1 MKQTKKWVIA
11 ATRTLVFTVV
21 LCGAS
26 LFTACSN
33 DDNPSSP
40 TKSLSDQLLGKWM
53 ISDLDDQPCPT
64 NLKAVI
70 TFLSPTEAYGSLSDF
85 YSESWNSHSS
95 ATVVIDGNKVTLT
108 AKENEHITHVTK
120 VNIFRITDTDMWLG
134 SDWRVYKDGEEIG
147 GEIWEDEHYE
157 RITNDYERDII
168 GTWEGKVTS
177 TEDDHTDGELHRWEY
192 KADGTYVYYSM
203 VDGNWKAGTDY
214 LSDYFVDGTLLCTRW
229 KKTVDS
235 EEIREW
241 WEIESIKNGK
251 MKWTALRQP
260 DLGSDYTFTATFEM
274 TKVK

>member
-120 VNIFRITDTDMWLG
+120 VDIFRITDTDMWLG

-157 RITNDYERDII
+157 RITNDYEKDII
-168 GTWEGKVTS
+168 GTWKGKVTS

-241 WEIESIKNGK
+241 WEIESIQDGK
-251 MKWTALRQP
+251 MKWKALRMRE
-260 DLGSDYTFTATFEM
+260 DMTTYIATFEM